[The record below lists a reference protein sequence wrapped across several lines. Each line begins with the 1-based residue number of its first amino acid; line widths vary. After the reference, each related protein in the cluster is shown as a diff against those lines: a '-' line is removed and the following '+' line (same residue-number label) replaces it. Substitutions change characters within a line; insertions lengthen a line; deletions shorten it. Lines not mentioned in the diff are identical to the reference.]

1 MSWKHL
7 IIPCD
12 CTETRVKP
20 DLCSLSAEEARS
32 LWISGVHFQRS
43 LRGAG
48 SSLTLAA
55 LTSFDGLPVLM
66 THGNMISLCI
76 SFVKSYLDFQSKC
89 RQVSQIH
96 FVLSFLTCIWVDT
109 LCTARGQFLQTLSVH
124 TRPHSSRQL
133 LRQTDTDTLFSEILL
148 SQTEKLHE
156 VTVSS
161 LYLSILPHTAS
172 TCSFIYISSACYTLQ
187 RRNNLHK
194 KPLAL

>member
-12 CTETRVKP
+12 CAETRVKP

-76 SFVKSYLDFQSKC
+76 SFVKSYLDFSKQMPASITNTFC
-89 RQVSQIH
+89 TSISYMYLSRYSVHCTRTIPSNAECSHTTPQQPSAPTTNWHRHTIQWDFAEPNWEAPWSHSFITLLEHSATYRIYVFLHIH
-96 FVLSFLTCIWVDT
+96 FICMLHP
-109 LCTARGQFLQTLSVH
+109 A
-124 TRPHSSRQL
+124 
-133 LRQTDTDTLFSEILL
+133 
-148 SQTEKLHE
+148 EK
-156 VTVSS
+156 
-161 LYLSILPHTAS
+161 
-172 TCSFIYISSACYTLQ
+172 
-187 RRNNLHK
+187 K
-194 KPLAL
+194 